1 MPKKPTGKPNGRPAT
16 VAKKTTIGLRR
27 GVDGWIEFQAM
38 DHGGIAAYLND
49 AAEAE
54 RARVLDEG
62 GTVADRYRAY
72 LVATGRD
79 DELAGITETEG

>member
-1 MPKKPTGKPNGRPAT
+1 MPKKPTGRPNGRPAT

-38 DHGGIAAYLND
+38 AHGGISAYLND
-49 AAEAE
+49 AAEAD
-54 RARVLDEG
+54 RAATLADG
-62 GTVADRYRAY
+62 GEIAQRYQAY

-79 DELAGITETEG
+79 EELAGIE